1 MKVYREIIYWLW
13 KRTYP
18 LPNTMELY
26 LNKRFDTHTDRSAL
40 GVNPADMFL
49 TAGRTLDNE
58 KYRKFEEEMRK
69 FDKK

>member
-1 MKVYREIIYWLW
+1 
-13 KRTYP
+13 
-18 LPNTMELY
+18 MELY